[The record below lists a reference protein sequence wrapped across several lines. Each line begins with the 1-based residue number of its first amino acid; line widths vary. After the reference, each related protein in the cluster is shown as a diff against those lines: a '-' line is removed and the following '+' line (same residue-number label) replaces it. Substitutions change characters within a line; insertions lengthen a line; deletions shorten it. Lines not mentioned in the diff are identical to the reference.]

1 MEILGKDYCLLQAKF
16 EFDGFLYQ
24 SEPLI
29 TQKKTGIV
37 KSEDIDLDYLGNPVK
52 NRTFD
57 PSQLIDAS
65 SGTIMPIFQKATF
78 VHNNALAGL
87 EKEEKMLLK
96 IRLYLNDQV
105 VAMHDLDLDIF
116 LRTVSKD
123 RKNSEWD

>member
-1 MEILGKDYCLLQAKF
+1 MSLSFQLDSSIIFLSLFKSKEAMEILGKDYCLLQAKF

-29 TQKKTGIV
+29 AQKKTGIV

-78 VHNNALAGL
+78 VH
-87 EKEEKMLLK
+87 
-96 IRLYLNDQV
+96 
-105 VAMHDLDLDIF
+105 
-116 LRTVSKD
+116 
-123 RKNSEWD
+123 